1 VTPGSVLDGV
11 RSLLFVPATEARKLE
26 RAWQGSA
33 DAVIVDLEDAVAEEA
48 KVAARATLAS
58 HLMAHGRPPG
68 RLIVRINALDTLYA
82 EEDLSFI
89 RSTPAVDAVLVPK
102 AATSSL
108 GFLRSCPP
116 VIALVE
122 TAAGVLEAREIA
134 SSPGVGSLMIGTID
148 LAADLGV
155 EITAGGQELLYA
167 RSALVLASAA
177 TQLPPPIDG
186 VWPAIDDEAGLR
198 AEAAHARAL
207 GFGAK
212 ACIHPAQVWAHRV
225 LHAYEE
231 ATARGEGAIALDGRM
246 IDRPVVLRARRLL
259 DEHDA

>member
-1 VTPGSVLDGV
+1 
-11 RSLLFVPATEARKLE
+11 
-26 RAWQGSA
+26 
-33 DAVIVDLEDAVAEEA
+33 
-48 KVAARATLAS
+48 
-58 HLMAHGRPPG
+58 
-68 RLIVRINALDTLYA
+68 
-82 EEDLSFI
+82 
-89 RSTPAVDAVLVPK
+89 
-102 AATSSL
+102 
-108 GFLRSCPP
+108 
-116 VIALVE
+116 
-122 TAAGVLEAREIA
+122 
-134 SSPGVGSLMIGTID
+134 
-148 LAADLGV
+148 
-155 EITAGGQELLYA
+155 LYA

-212 ACIHPAQVWAHRV
+212 ACIHPAQLAVVKECFRPSEPELVWAHRV